1 MTTRTIRLRY
11 DPEHYT
17 RTLDAMRA
25 LTGHATELTV
35 DNRRVPPPTDDDPW
49 LTATYDDTRRVGR
62 LLMLPVDSGNS
73 CVVPVFDEEAD
84 EFRLRLEHD
93 PANGVFTLFSDALPL
108 AAVCD
113 AGCRWDAVH
122 PAVRSVYSRGAPWS
136 DTLEDMTHLRTLI
149 LREADAAWIG
159 GIPRLAGLTYL
170 VVHGPD
176 HLTDLAPFS
185 GLTALEDLTVATG
198 DAQDDL
204 APLAGL
210 TNLKELQVATSPA
223 LADLS
228 PLAGMTRLRALTLTH
243 GAYADIAPLAGM
255 TDMQRLLLWGN
266 PHLAD
271 LAPIAGMAELAY
283 YGTSECAS
291 LADLTPFAGLAALRV
306 LWLRGCRAL
315 TDLSPLAALTELQL
329 LDLSDGE
336 AITDLAPLSGMTRLR
351 DLNLTGCRRLAD
363 LSPLAGLAALRI
375 LRVKGCAEPVDLTP
389 LEGLAELR
397 VDTRGAR
404 EGG

>member
-1 MTTRTIRLRY
+1 MTTRTIRLRF
-11 DPEHYT
+11 DPDHHA

-49 LTATYDDTRRVGR
+49 LTATHDDTRRVGR

-108 AAVCD
+108 AAIGD
-113 AGCRWDAVH
+113 AGCRWEAVN

-136 DTLEDMTHLRTLI
+136 DALARMAHLRTLI

-159 GIPRLAGLTYL
+159 GIPRLAGLTHL

-210 TNLKELQVATSPA
+210 TSLKTLQVATSPA

-228 PLAGMTRLRALTLTH
+228 
-243 GAYADIAPLAGM
+243 
-255 TDMQRLLLWGN
+255 
-266 PHLAD
+266 HLA
-271 LAPIAGMAELAY
+271 
-283 YGTSECAS
+283 
-291 LADLTPFAGLAALRV
+291 
-306 LWLRGCRAL
+306 
-315 TDLSPLAALTELQL
+315 
-329 LDLSDGE
+329 
-336 AITDLAPLSGMTRLR
+336 DLAPLSGMTRLR

-375 LRVKGCAEPVDLTP
+375 LRVKGCAEPLDLTP